1 MLQIL
6 FLSSSLYI
14 FRTCHGFF
22 FFADEDQFWWL
33 HVGPQFKDRQ
43 YVVETNAIETGVMA
57 PKRRWGRNGH
67 IPTDPESKSRDELGP
82 TATDML
88 LAMSS
93 ETRLRTWA
101 SRR

>member
-1 MLQIL
+1 M
-6 FLSSSLYI
+6 
-14 FRTCHGFF
+14 FF

-33 HVGPQFKDRQ
+33 HVGPQAKDLQ
-43 YVVETNAIETGVMA
+43 YVVETNASETGVRA
-57 PKRRWGRNGH
+57 TKRRWGRNGQ
-67 IPTDPESKSRDELGP
+67 IPTDPESKSRDELVP